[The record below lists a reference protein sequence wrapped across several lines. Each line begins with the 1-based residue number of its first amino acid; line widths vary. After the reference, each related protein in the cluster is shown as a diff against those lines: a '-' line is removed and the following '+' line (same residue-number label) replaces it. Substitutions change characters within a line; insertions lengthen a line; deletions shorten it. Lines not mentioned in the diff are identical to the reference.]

1 MCLLH
6 AKRQKIR
13 FASIFD
19 ENGNGMYLFNPF
31 HATDVFW
38 YPLKTSENQRFS
50 DVFRGY
56 HSTLLLFV
64 YCIQTANF
72 MKTIS

>member
-13 FASIFD
+13 FARIFD
-19 ENGNGMYLFNPF
+19 ENSNGMYLFNPF
-31 HATDVFW
+31 HATDLFW
-38 YPLKTSENQRFS
+38 CPLKKSENLW
-50 DVFRGY
+50 Y

-72 MKTIS
+72 KKTIS